1 MAYRSAGGNQ
11 AGGRESCPM
20 TRFIFALLL
29 YLMMA
34 LPLLAESTPAAEASP
49 PPVEPKEY
57 SQLWVD
63 KSAVVTPEAVA
74 ATVAGLKKQQSDPDH
89 VVVFI
94 HGFDVRR
101 DSSTAEFNDL
111 AKRLRKQFEPSKA
124 RVAFAGVQWD
134 SASDQS
140 VFELANVYW
149 EKISVARS
157 TGRGPTRELLFAIK
171 QTFPKAHV
179 SLMAHSMGC
188 EVAAATIVPD
198 IEYAD
203 QLPYVATYQ
212 PKADVKVHMASL
224 CGSDLDYDIWSKS
237 PSTARSQN
245 ERCRTM
251 WQTVAPYL
259 GKGDRVLSARAR
271 LRGKAAG
278 SAFPKMTLEQLD
290 ESMNHRQIILDSE
303 NIPSDHNFG
312 KYYDDARLARIVSVM
327 LYRANPSLPKPKD
340 IAEIDEIMEAPSDP
354 SALLPYLDSGRY
366 GTLFYTLWRLERLN
380 CGDAR
385 HMTDGSLESLG
396 RMLKD
401 KPQMIWRVQDKTD
414 CVTVKKGQF
423 PTERMMTRAGAPPR
437 ARKR

>member
-1 MAYRSAGGNQ
+1 MI
-11 AGGRESCPM
+11 
-20 TRFIFALLL
+20 RFILALLL
-29 YLMMA
+29 YLLMA
-34 LPLLAESTPAAEASP
+34 VPLLAEVTAPP
-49 PPVEPKEY
+49 PPVGPKEFA
-57 SQLWVD
+57 QLWVD

-74 ATVAGLKKQQSDPDH
+74 ATVAGLKKQQADPDH
-89 VVVFI
+89 IVIFI
-94 HGFDVRR
+94 HGFNVSR
-101 DSSTAEFNDL
+101 DSSTAEFDDL

-157 TGRGPTRELLFAIK
+157 TGRGPTRELVFAIK
-171 QTFPKAHV
+171 KAFPKAHL

-188 EVAAATIVPD
+188 EVAAATIIPD
-198 IEYAD
+198 IQYAD
-203 QLPYVATYQ
+203 QVPYVATCQ
-212 PKADVKVHMASL
+212 PDANLTVHMASL

-237 PSTARSQN
+237 QSKARSLN
-245 ERCRTM
+245 ERCLTM
-251 WQTVAPYL
+251 WQTVAPYV
-259 GKGDRVLSARAR
+259 GKGDKVLAARAK
-271 LRGKAAG
+271 LRGRAAG

-290 ESMNHRQIILDSE
+290 DSINHRRIILDGE
-303 NIPSDHNFG
+303 NIPTDHEFG

-327 LYRANPSLPKPKD
+327 LYRANPKLPKPLE
-340 IAEIDEIMEAPSDP
+340 IAELDEIMEAPSEV
-354 SALLPYLDSGRY
+354 SSLLPYLDGGRY

-385 HMTDGSLESLG
+385 HLTDGTLESIG

-401 KPQMIWRVQDKTD
+401 KPQMIWREQAKTE
-414 CVTVKKGQF
+414 CMTVKNEQF